1 MKRGY
6 IFSRTNK
13 WAVKSMLNGYNVN
26 KAVRA
31 DDNKDSR
38 VTAHNKSHSPMPWSL
53 INQSG
58 RKTWVTAMTGRY
70 ASLLRNMAVSV
81 MTNVGATLSFTNK
94 IKANVCGSMFTCVF
108 VTPSR
113 VNC

>member
-1 MKRGY
+1 MKRRY

-58 RKTWVTAMTGRY
+58 RKLG
-70 ASLLRNMAVSV
+70 
-81 MTNVGATLSFTNK
+81 
-94 IKANVCGSMFTCVF
+94 
-108 VTPSR
+108 
-113 VNC
+113 